1 MQTRNHQTTLTLGI
15 GIIAAAVY
23 IAAMGIGMYVMHNV
37 FGGTYGDV
45 SMLPTMV
52 WVEVVLSLIGIFFVI
67 RYSNWRAIGFG
78 KTQWK
83 HVLWLLPSAV
93 LMFTVWPPLFAAFMD
108 HGSLGTIGLI
118 ALTTLLVGFSE
129 ELMFRGILLRGA
141 LTQMGIFASI
151 LISAIGF
158 SLLHAV
164 NVFGGAPAVGI
175 PFQLVLTFL
184 AGLFF
189 APVALKLRNLA
200 PLMVFHWL
208 WDFTTLSTSY
218 LGVNS
223 AYLGFGIAGIEIVLI
238 IILFVLMRKES
249 PETVKITV

>member
-1 MQTRNHQTTLTLGI
+1 MDTRNNQNPLTLWI
-15 GIIAAAVY
+15 GIIAAVVY
-23 IAAMGIGMYVMHNV
+23 IAAMAIGMYLMHNV

-45 SMLPTMV
+45 SMLTTMV
-52 WVEVVLSLIGIFFVI
+52 GVEVVLSLIGIYFVR
-67 RYSNWRAIGFG
+67 RYANWREIGFG

-83 HVLWLLPSAV
+83 QALWLLPPFV
-93 LMFTVWPPLFAAFMD
+93 LMVTLWPSLFGALSD
-108 HGSLGTIGLI
+108 HGSLGTMGLI

-141 LTQMGIFASI
+141 LTQRGIFASI
-151 LISAIGF
+151 LISAVGF

-164 NVFGGAPAVGI
+164 NVLGGAPAIGI